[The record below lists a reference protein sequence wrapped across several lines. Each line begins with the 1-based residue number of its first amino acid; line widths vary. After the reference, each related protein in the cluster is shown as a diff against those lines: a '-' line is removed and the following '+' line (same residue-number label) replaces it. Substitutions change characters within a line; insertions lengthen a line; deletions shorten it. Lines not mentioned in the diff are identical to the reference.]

1 MEKSIRIKYLKEYT
15 DYVIVLLSL
24 FSVSP
29 FFSMIVNTFL
39 QIILVF
45 LIWIRLLRGGIF
57 FDHKINFT
65 LFFVFVLLAVQAVL
79 SGGFSYAF
87 LYTPFVTFY
96 IPYLIYKL
104 LGITYFRY
112 FIKTMYFIAI
122 YTFVIWLMQCFIPSF
137 DDYLQKLI
145 VLAMPYSWSAV
156 PRSLLIYTAAW
167 GDSIYNDTL
176 GIYRNSGIFHEPGA
190 YGVFLC
196 LSIVINYFLTG
207 SLFDKKNKVF
217 LLCTLSTLS
226 TTAYFVIFVFLLFYL
241 FSSKQNPALKIM
253 GLLVFLMVSITI
265 YESTDF
271 LKEKVESQ
279 YSDQKIAADNNVGRN
294 EAKSG
299 RFYAFFTSVKLFFE
313 HPIFGRGI
321 IYGTSEKAT
330 GEMNKDGSY
339 AYGFIGLFSTYGF
352 FFGLYYLL
360 YFYQGLKFL
369 SQKYKI
375 LQTMLIGIFI
385 GIQLS
390 LSSQIFILSIPFV
403 MLFILGSQN
412 SNKKLI
418 WK

>member
-1 MEKSIRIKYLKEYT
+1 VEKGIRSNYIKEYT
-15 DYVIVLLSL
+15 DYIIVLLSL

-29 FFSMIVNTFL
+29 FFSMIANTFL
-39 QIILVF
+39 QMLLVF
-45 LIWIRLLRGGIF
+45 IVWIRLLRGGIF
-57 FDHKINFT
+57 FDYKINLT
-65 LFFVFVLLAVQAVL
+65 LFFVFILLAMQSVL

-87 LYTPFVTFY
+87 LYTPFVIFY

-104 LGITYFRY
+104 LGLNYFKY
-112 FIKTMYFIAI
+112 FIKVMYFIAI
-122 YTFVIWLMQCFIPSF
+122 YTFVIWLMQCFIPTF
-137 DDYLQKLI
+137 DEYLQKLI
-145 VLAMPYSWSAV
+145 VLAMPYSWSPV

-167 GDSIYNDTL
+167 GDSVYNNTL

-196 LSIVINYFLTG
+196 FSFVINYLLTG
-207 SLFDKKNKVF
+207 KLFDKKNKVF

-226 TTAYFVIFVFLLFYL
+226 TTAYLVIFVFLLFYL

-253 GLLVFLMVSITI
+253 GLLIFLIISVTI

-279 YSDQKIAADNNVGRN
+279 YMDQKVAADNNVGRN

-299 RFYAFFTSVKLFFE
+299 RFYAFFTSLKLFFE
-313 HPIFGRGI
+313 HPIFGRGV

-330 GEMNKDGSY
+330 GEMHKEGTYS
-339 AYGFIGLFSTYGF
+339 YGFIGLLSTYGF
-352 FFGLYYLL
+352 FFGLYYLV
-360 YFYQGLKFL
+360 YFYQGLNFL
-369 SQKYKI
+369 SKKYRVV
-375 LQTMLIGIFI
+375 QTMLIGIFI

-390 LSSQIFILSIPFV
+390 LSSQFFILSIPFV
-403 MLFILGSQN
+403 MLFILGSQS

-418 WK
+418 WR